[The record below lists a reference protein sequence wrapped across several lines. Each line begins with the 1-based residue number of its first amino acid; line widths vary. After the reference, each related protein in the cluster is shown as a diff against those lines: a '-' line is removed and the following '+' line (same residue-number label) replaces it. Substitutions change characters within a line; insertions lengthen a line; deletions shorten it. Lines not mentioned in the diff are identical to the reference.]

1 MIKLSIELAYFAT
14 QFSPI
19 EIKNTNRLDAN
30 LMTTAKAMKSDQR
43 TLTIGGS
50 IIVWQ
55 TSCLTG
61 LNSTKQVKPML
72 IQRKNKAAKSKR
84 NKQVSQ
90 TVILALKLEF
100 SGLIISITSVKIIG
114 FYPI

>member
-1 MIKLSIELAYFAT
+1 
-14 QFSPI
+14 
-19 EIKNTNRLDAN
+19 
-30 LMTTAKAMKSDQR
+30 MKSDQR

-50 IIVWQ
+50 ITVWQ